1 MGDDPKIDRSIH
13 FDYTTISGSFFT
25 QVRKM
30 SDDYR
35 GLAVFVAVVEAGSLS
50 AAGRRLKLSTSVVSH
65 HVSKLENKLGVP
77 LFFRSTRSMT
87 LTSEG
92 QKVIEAAKRMVAAGE
107 EALDALSD
115 DSDQPVGSL
124 RITLPAFGTNSA
136 MHAAI
141 WSFAKA
147 HPMVA
152 FSLHSSD
159 RPVDLVREG
168 YDLAIR
174 LGRLT
179 DSTLKSRRI
188 GTFHRKI
195 VATPAYLNSRPK
207 ISSLEDLAECDFIS
221 LATVPDTIT
230 VRHNDE
236 DVKMTLQNIRLEVDA
251 VTAGRAAVLAGL
263 GLMSLPLNEIDTD
276 LQTGALV
283 EVSREWQ
290 LPSFG
295 IYAVW
300 PDAGPQKKLT
310 RRLIDFLIDQRDG
323 LAG

>member
-1 MGDDPKIDRSIH
+1 
-13 FDYTTISGSFFT
+13 
-25 QVRKM
+25 M

-65 HVSKLENKLGVP
+65 HISKLENKLGVS

-92 QKVIEAAKRMVAAGE
+92 HKIIEAAKRMVVAAD
-107 EALDALSD
+107 EAIDALAD
-115 DSDQPVGSL
+115 EADQLVGYL
-124 RITLPAFGTNSA
+124 RITLPAFGTNSG
-136 MHAAI
+136 MHTAI

-174 LGRLT
+174 LGRLS

-195 VATPAYLNSRPK
+195 VAAPEYLSSRPAM
-207 ISSLEDLAECDFIS
+207 STLDDLAECDFIS
-221 LATVPDTIT
+221 LATVPDTMT
-230 VRHNDE
+230 VRYKDE
-236 DVKMTLQNIRLEVDA
+236 DTKVTLQNIRLEVDA

-263 GLMSLPLNEIDTD
+263 GLMSLPLNEIRDD

-283 EVSREWQ
+283 EVSREWR

-295 IYAVW
+295 IFAVW

-310 RRLIDFLIDQRDG
+310 RRLIDFLGDQKDD